1 MKIHIQIVIV
11 FLLLCVSCQPK
22 AGTKS
27 HGIGFDISFS
37 GDTTHITVYSPWQSD
52 QIMARHVLTKP
63 LERVICFSATHI
75 GFINELDMMG
85 KVVGVP
91 RPDRVYSFTEED
103 RLRIKDLGDDMQPN
117 MEAILLANPDAVII
131 STYGEGDD
139 LPRRLETLGIPIFY
153 CNEWM
158 EQTPLARAEWIRFF
172 GACLGCL
179 DRADSVYNAVSEE
192 YKLLAN
198 GLESNSEREALNH
211 LEQSTGL
218 LNARKASIMS
228 GMSFRGTWY
237 VPAGGT
243 FMGHLFRDAGAVYC
257 YDDNP
262 SSLSIP
268 LTLEQALQDF
278 AEADVWV
285 GCTASSMA
293 ELQGIDQKHTW
304 FKAYQA
310 GEVYN
315 FYRRTLP
322 SGANDFWESG
332 TVHPERI
339 LQDLQYILQGDTS
352 NLYYASPL
360 H

>member
-1 MKIHIQIVIV
+1 MKIHIQIVIAL
-11 FLLLCVSCQPK
+11 LLLCVSCQPK

-27 HGIGFDISFS
+27 HRVGFDISQS
-37 GDTTHITVYSPWQSD
+37 GDTTHITVYSPWETN
-52 QIMARHVLTKP
+52 QIMAQYTLTQP
-63 LERVICFSATHI
+63 LERVVCLSATHV
-75 GFINELDMMG
+75 GFISELGMKD
-85 KVVGVP
+85 KIVGTT
-91 RPDRVYSFTEED
+91 RSDCIYSFTETD
-103 RLRIKDLGDDMQPN
+103 RLRINDLGDDLQPN
-117 MEAILLANPDAVII
+117 MEAILLAHPDAVII
-131 STYGEGDD
+131 STYGASDE

-172 GACLGCL
+172 GACLGCQSK
-179 DRADSVYNAVSEE
+179 ADSIYNAVFQAYNASV
-192 YKLLAN
+192 A
-198 GLESNSEREALNH
+198 SRSP
-211 LEQSTGL
+211 QSYQCEDT
-218 LNARKASIMS
+218 NAKPLTIAPASIMS

-243 FMGHLFRDAGAVYC
+243 FMGHLFRDAGAAYC

-262 SSLSIP
+262 SSSSIP
-268 LTLEQALQDF
+268 LTMEQALQDF
-278 AEADVWV
+278 AQADVWV
-285 GCTASSMA
+285 GCNAYSMA

-304 FKAYQA
+304 FKAYQT

-339 LQDLQYILQGDTS
+339 LQDLKYILQGDTS